1 MGGLSGSV
9 SSLARAAQTGQ
20 HTDRL
25 CSGFKQTME
34 ADESRRALGA
44 QGERRHP
51 PWSSFNRDLSRLL
64 ALSDGIFAFAMTL
77 LVLGLVV
84 PAGFGSKSD
93 VVAFLQGLWPD
104 FLAYLLGFL
113 VIYLYWRQHGQVFR
127 YVVSFDWTISNL
139 NVLFLLFVA
148 MMPFLTILLAAA
160 GQSVFVVWLYA
171 GIQVSAGLTLL
182 VLWKYATGSNRHVD
196 STLPRSWVAFV
207 SRSGLIAPMLFAAS
221 APLALWNPYASEV
234 AWFGILPIISLYRF
248 HARREFGLET
258 NPHGLKSSRPSDR

>member
-1 MGGLSGSV
+1 
-9 SSLARAAQTGQ
+9 
-20 HTDRL
+20 
-25 CSGFKQTME
+25 ME
-34 ADESRRALGA
+34 ADETRRALGP
-44 QGERRHP
+44 QGERKHP

-84 PAGFGSKSD
+84 PAGFGSKSN
-93 VVAFLQGLWPD
+93 VVAYLKGLSPE
-104 FLAYLLGFL
+104 LSAYLLGFL

-139 NVLFLLFVA
+139 NMLFLLFIA

-160 GQSVFVVWLYA
+160 GQALFVVWLYA
-171 GIQVSAGLTLL
+171 GVQVSAGLTLL
-182 VLWKYATGSNRHVD
+182 ALWKYATGSNRHVD

-221 APLALWNPYASEV
+221 APLALWNPYASEG
-234 AWFGILPIISLYRF
+234 AWFGILPIISLYRYR
-248 HARREFGLET
+248 ARREGGSEINTLS
-258 NPHGLKSSRPSDR
+258 LKSSRPSDR

>member
-1 MGGLSGSV
+1 
-9 SSLARAAQTGQ
+9 
-20 HTDRL
+20 
-25 CSGFKQTME
+25 ME
-34 ADESRRALGA
+34 GDETRRALGA
-44 QGERRHP
+44 QGERKHP

-93 VVAFLQGLWPD
+93 VVAYLKGLWPE

-139 NVLFLLFVA
+139 NMLFLLFVA

-160 GQSVFVVWLYA
+160 GQARFVVWLYA
-171 GIQVSAGLTLL
+171 GIQVAAGLTLL
-182 VLWKYATGSNRHVD
+182 ELWTYATGSYRHVD

-207 SRSGLIAPMLFAAS
+207 TRSGLIAPLLFGVS

-234 AWFGILPIISLYRF
+234 SWFAILPIISLYRYR
-248 HARREFGLET
+248 ARHISASDAIPYRGK
-258 NPHGLKSSRPSDR
+258 PARPIDR

>member
-1 MGGLSGSV
+1 V
-9 SSLARAAQTGQ
+9 RAFPTGWY
-20 HTDRL
+20 TALLR
-25 CSGFKQTME
+25 SGFKQTME
-34 ADESRRALGA
+34 ADETRRALGA
-44 QGERRHP
+44 TGERKHP

-93 VVAFLQGLWPD
+93 VVTYLQGLWPD

-127 YVVSFDWTISNL
+127 YIVSFDWTFSNL
-139 NVLFLLFVA
+139 NILFLLFVA

-182 VLWKYATGSNRHVD
+182 AMWTYATGSNRHVD

-207 SRSGLIAPMLFAAS
+207 SRSGLVAPMLFAAS

-234 AWFGILPIISLYRF
+234 AWFGILPIISLYRYR
-248 HARREFGLET
+248 ARRESGSEI
-258 NPHGLKSSRPSDR
+258 NPLSLKSGRPSDR